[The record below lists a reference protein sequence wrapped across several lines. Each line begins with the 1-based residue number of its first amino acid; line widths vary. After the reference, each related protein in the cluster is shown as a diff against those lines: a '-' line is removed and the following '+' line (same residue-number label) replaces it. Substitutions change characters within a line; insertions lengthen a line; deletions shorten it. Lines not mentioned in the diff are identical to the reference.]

1 MTIDPMTDPMISPT
15 PDALDE
21 DDPLLPDPALV
32 DDAEAPVPPG
42 EILGASFML
51 PQGLLPT
58 PLARALRVP
67 VNRITDILSGK
78 RRITAQTA
86 LLLATYFDTT
96 PEFWLRLQMEYD
108 LRCARRRGRIRTHLQ
123 AIQSARRLR

>member
-1 MTIDPMTDPMISPT
+1 MDDPMSRLCPTEPYAAGQSPSADPR
-15 PDALDE
+15 
-21 DDPLLPDPALV
+21 DPALV
-32 DDAEAPVPPG
+32 DDADAPVPPG

-51 PQGLLPT
+51 PRGLLPT
-58 PLARALRVP
+58 SLARALQVP

-86 LLLATYFDTT
+86 LLLATYFDTS
-96 PEFWLRLQMEYD
+96 PEFWLRLQMDYD

-123 AIQSARRLR
+123 AIQSCRCSR

>member
-1 MTIDPMTDPMISPT
+1 MTDPT
-15 PDALDE
+15 TDALGE
-21 DDPLLPDPALV
+21 DDPLVPDPALV
-32 DDAEAPVPPG
+32 DDAQPPTPPG
-42 EILGASFML
+42 EILAASFML
-51 PQGLLPT
+51 PRGLSPT
-58 PLARALRVP
+58 SLARVLQVP

-86 LLLATYFDTT
+86 LLLATYLDTS

-108 LRCARRRGRIRTHLQ
+108 LRWARRRGRIRTHLQ